1 VKNPRATIRH
11 MPKRKAA
18 DVNVEPVTAP
28 EPKKRSSA
36 MKPNTVAA
44 ATHKRT
50 PRKAKAETSTA
61 AVSPVETVVDVPLAV
76 SSPEPV
82 AKAMPAR
89 EEISLRAWLYA
100 EARGFQGGSPE
111 QDWLR
116 AERELMELAKNR

>member
-1 VKNPRATIRH
+1 

-18 DVNVEPVTAP
+18 DANVEPVAPP

-36 MKPNTVAA
+36 VKPNTVAA

-61 AVSPVETVVDVPLAV
+61 AVSPVETVVDVPFAV
-76 SSPEPV
+76 ATPKPV
-82 AKAMPAR
+82 AKPIPSPEAIAV
-89 EEISLRAWLYA
+89 RAYLYA
-100 EARGFQGGSPE
+100 EARDFHGGSPE